1 MIIQTGPRVPNVVAE
16 DLKSACAVVPTHHQ
30 LTGEKNALDQKS
42 RQRVATMHHA
52 QVCLIILKVFDR
64 PWMESQLMYS
74 PPPSGFCYPA
84 TGSFKLSKMYI
95 ITSKVCARLAHLV
108 RICDSSVIRR
118 PLVQSPPGRELN
130 FGRPSFVTPSVDRD
144 VKPLV

>member
-42 RQRVATMHHA
+42 RQRVVTVHHA

-74 PPPSGFCYPA
+74 PPPSGFCYPE

-95 ITSKVCARLAHLV
+95 I
-108 RICDSSVIRR
+108 I
-118 PLVQSPPGRELN
+118 
-130 FGRPSFVTPSVDRD
+130 F
-144 VKPLV
+144 